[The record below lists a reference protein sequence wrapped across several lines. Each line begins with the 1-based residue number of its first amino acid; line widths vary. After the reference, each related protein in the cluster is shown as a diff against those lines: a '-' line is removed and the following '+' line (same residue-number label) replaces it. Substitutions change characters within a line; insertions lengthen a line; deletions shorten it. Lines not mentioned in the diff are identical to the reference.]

1 MPVPRKA
8 RAAAQFGG
16 GIELKGARY
25 ETGWRSSSHSTSDSS
40 EGVPPSVP
48 PPTPGMANRQPG
60 ARDGGGGSH
69 TNLPLLLPA
78 APGAV
83 LRPSHAPRRSSAAS
97 QVQEG
102 ARAHGPSGASSTE
115 DGSATCSG
123 AAETPRTRAA
133 TEIAKKSANP
143 GGIATKID
151 DLLRAVCWRGRPLID
166 PEWLRPWR
174 RAFNADGAEGREG
187 TFRAKPPRCSVE
199 RLGLTMAGAVVYGV
213 LFLPFTLGVLQ
224 QTMEQKR
231 PLDPYGDDGLSS
243 SSWGA
248 SSAFLLSLLLLC
260 VVPLNFASDELMGR
274 GTLGLGLFLGAVVVL
289 IWLQQALTWYY
300 ILQRPELAVVE
311 KQRKRK
317 FPLCGRVYS
326 TMNPRNP
333 VNYFN
338 LSLVLFEFLQE
349 RYP

>member
-1 MPVPRKA
+1 MPVPRK

-151 DLLRAVCWRGRPLID
+151 DLLRAVCWRGRPLLD

-231 PLDPYGDDGLSS
+231 PLDPYT
-243 SSWGA
+243 A
-248 SSAFLLSLLLLC
+248 SARRPG
-260 VVPLNFASDELMGR
+260 VR
-274 GTLGLGLFLGAVVVL
+274 LGLG
-289 IWLQQALTWYY
+289 W
-300 ILQRPELAVVE
+300 
-311 KQRKRK
+311 
-317 FPLCGRVYS
+317 
-326 TMNPRNP
+326 
-333 VNYFN
+333 
-338 LSLVLFEFLQE
+338 
-349 RYP
+349 